1 MTKKMFRRS
10 VLPLSLCATSVA
22 FGQSTAHVPAAAGQA
37 DTFTPIQLEP
47 KEVSRNHVSM
57 GFQLGF
63 NIRTSFKHIG
73 RFAPAT
79 NPGSTNG
86 LSNHFYDDGY
96 NLVDSTGN
104 QHFAGVD
111 GSGNPIFQQGTWN
124 FGFNNFANQVHGNGD
139 ADGTLDMHS
148 VSSSGGTSADR
159 SNDPRPGFVLTFGR
173 EFFRDEKD
181 RWRAGLDWSFGY
193 TDYVVDDSSP
203 VNAKATQLTD
213 TYSLF
218 GDQLPTQPGYSQDTG
233 GNPNHNIISDTPTR
247 SFSTVAVPV
256 SGTRKFGADI
266 FAFRLGPYF
275 EVPLNKTFSV
285 SLEGGAALVYIYS
298 HFQFNEEALSPS
310 GLLNIKGHSVHDG
323 IQIGGFVGGK
333 ISAAL
338 SERVSLFAGA
348 QWLDAGTYVHRDHNT
363 GQSAVLDL
371 SQSVFFTTGIGY
383 SF

>member
-1 MTKKMFRRS
+1 MTKKLFRRS

-22 FGQSTAHVPAAAGQA
+22 FGQSGPVSAAAGQP
-37 DTFTPIQLEP
+37 DTFTPLLLEP
-47 KEVSRNHVSM
+47 TPVSRNHISM

-96 NLVDSTGN
+96 NLVDSSGN
-104 QHFAGVD
+104 RHFAGND
-111 GSGNPIFQQGTWN
+111 GEGNPIYQQGTWN
-124 FGFNNFANQVHGNGD
+124 FGFNNAANQLHGNGD
-139 ADGTLDMHS
+139 ADGTIDMHS
-148 VSSSGGTSADR
+148 TSSSGGTSANR
-159 SNDPRPGFVLTFGR
+159 SDDPRPGFVLTFGR
-173 EFFRDEKD
+173 ELYRDGKD
-181 RWRAGLDWSFGY
+181 RWRTGLDWSFGY
-193 TDYVVDDSSP
+193 TDYVVNDSSA

-218 GDQLPTQPGYSQDTG
+218 GDQLPTQPSYSQDAG

-247 SFSTVAVPV
+247 SLSSSMVPV

-275 EVPLNKTFSV
+275 EVPLNKTFSF
-285 SLEGGAALVYIYS
+285 SLEGGGALVYVYS
-298 HFQFNEEALSPS
+298 RFQYNEEVATPG
-310 GLLNIKGHSVHDG
+310 GLLNVKGSGVHDG
-323 IQIGGFVGGK
+323 IQLGGYLGGK

-338 SERVSLFAGA
+338 SDKCALFAGA
-348 QWLDAGTYVHRDHNT
+348 QWLDAGDYVHRNRSS
-363 GQSAVLDL
+363 GESAVLNL
-371 SQSVFFTTGIGY
+371 SQSVFFTSGIGY